1 MPTGKSKLLIIGS
14 TQGVYGGIEAF
25 MIALAEA
32 AQTWPEFDVKV
43 CFKLVKDVE
52 ANDHIVSMAKK
63 SCDWVYF
70 VRRGS
75 RQLIDLVN
83 WADIVHAQNM
93 PPDIVIPAYLRRK
106 KILLT
111 VHNKRFPEPSL
122 HRLIWG
128 VTIRLADKRWFNSNY
143 VWNTWEPG
151 IKNKNSACI
160 PTVCRFPDEYV
171 PPQNRKGFLF
181 VGRWIENKG
190 IEELIQAYKSID
202 NPEWP
207 LTILGDGPLHDRVHD
222 LIAKTGLK
230 NVTLPGFVSDKTKQE
245 MIASCKWLLA
255 PAKTQEDLGLTPIE
269 ARCAGVP
276 SIVTRDGGLPE
287 SGGETAL
294 IAEPGDIEDL
304 ALRMNEAI
312 CMTEE
317 AYAHRS
323 RLAKASLGAYLKPM
337 EFYRQAYGE
346 PSKPLDHSRWLS
358 FPKAPESS

>member
-1 MPTGKSKLLIIGS
+1 MSAERKKLLIIGS

-25 MIALAEA
+25 MMAVAEA
-32 AQTWPEFDVKV
+32 AQKWPELDVKV
-43 CFKLVKDVE
+43 CFKLVKNVE
-52 ANDHIVSMAKK
+52 ANEHIVSMAKK
-63 SCDWVYF
+63 YCSSVHF

-75 RQLIDLVN
+75 RQLMNLIN
-83 WADIVHAQNM
+83 WADVVHAQNM
-93 PPDIVIPAYLRRK
+93 PPDIVIPAFLKRK

-111 VHNKRFPEPSL
+111 VHNKKFPQASL

-128 VTIRLADKRWFNSNY
+128 ITIRLADKRWFNSNF

-151 IKNKNSACI
+151 EKDKNSACI

-171 PPQNRKGFLF
+171 APQDRKGFLF

-202 NPEWP
+202 NPDWP
-207 LTILGDGPLHDRVHD
+207 LTILGDGPLHDRVHG
-222 LIAKTGLK
+222 LIEKTGVE
-230 NVTLPGFVSDKTKQE
+230 NVSLPGFVSDKTKQE

-287 SGGETAL
+287 SGGKAAL
-294 IAEPGDIEDL
+294 VAEPGDIQDL
-304 ALRMNEAI
+304 AQRMNEAI
-312 CMTEE
+312 RMSEE
-317 AYAHRS
+317 AYAKRS
-323 RLAKASLGAYLKPM
+323 ALAKASLSEFLKPM
-337 EFYRQAYGE
+337 EFYRKAYE
-346 PSKPLDHSRWLS
+346 
-358 FPKAPESS
+358 